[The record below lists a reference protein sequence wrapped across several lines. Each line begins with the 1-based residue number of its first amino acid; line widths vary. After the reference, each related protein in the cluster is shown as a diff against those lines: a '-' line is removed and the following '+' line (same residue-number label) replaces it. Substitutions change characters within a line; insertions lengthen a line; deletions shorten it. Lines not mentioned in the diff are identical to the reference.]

1 MKKRNRGKISE
12 NKEKTRKIEVER
24 KKIEKMEENK
34 KLKWL
39 EKEPQKKG
47 KK

>member
-1 MKKRNRGKISE
+1 M
-12 NKEKTRKIEVER
+12 EVER

-34 KLKWL
+34 KLKCL

-47 KK
+47 EKVKIQDLPIRLARIMH